1 LKQAAPN
8 INKSLPSG
16 WQTHPQTPK
25 CANPRRE
32 KEKGRQGKNIERERE
47 LRKKAIS
54 HIKKNHNPRN
64 KKKITKIK
72 CPQWTSKKKEENS
85 EGSWNEK

>member
-1 LKQAAPN
+1 VGGKHTRKHPN
-8 INKSLPSG
+8 ALTQGERK
-16 WQTHPQTPK
+16 
-25 CANPRRE
+25 RRGD
-32 KEKGRQGKNIERERE
+32 KEKIEREGERAR
-47 LRKKAIS
+47 RKKAIS

>member
-8 INKSLPSG
+8 INKSLPNG

-32 KEKGRQGKNIERERE
+32 KEKGRQGKKRMTERAQ
-47 LRKKAIS
+47 KKGDIAYQEKS
-54 HIKKNHNPRN
+54 QPKEQKKNNQN
-64 KKKITKIK
+64 
-72 CPQWTSKKKEENS
+72 
-85 EGSWNEK
+85 